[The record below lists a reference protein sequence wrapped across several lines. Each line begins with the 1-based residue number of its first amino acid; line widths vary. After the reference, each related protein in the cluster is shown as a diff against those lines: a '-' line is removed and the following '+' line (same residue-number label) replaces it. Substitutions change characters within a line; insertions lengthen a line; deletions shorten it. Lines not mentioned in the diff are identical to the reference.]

1 MSTYTSTSTYTVADV
16 EKVMRSVKAD
26 LIMIASSTKAMTE
39 KDATDYAHDIELL
52 AKKNYL
58 KFADVTLMNGSS
70 EVRAIKYE
78 FQTEGVTGT
87 ARPGGVLWPLTP
99 RDKGGWIRI
108 HLRYTESAAAKKR
121 AELPLKISWVPA
133 TTDTSHKDLASS
145 AERGY
150 SSNGFGTNRKDFS

>member
-39 KDATDYAHDIELL
+39 NNAAEYAHDIEAL

-58 KFADVTLMNGSS
+58 KFADVTLMDGFS

-78 FQTEGVTGT
+78 FQTEGATGT
-87 ARPGGVLWPLTP
+87 ARPGGVLWPLTGA
-99 RDKGGWIRI
+99 RKYHD
-108 HLRYTESAAAKKR
+108 LRHV
-121 AELPLKISWVPA
+121 AEH
-133 TTDTSHKDLASS
+133 SHSPDRS
-145 AERGY
+145 AECPR
-150 SSNGFGTNRKDFS
+150 SPR